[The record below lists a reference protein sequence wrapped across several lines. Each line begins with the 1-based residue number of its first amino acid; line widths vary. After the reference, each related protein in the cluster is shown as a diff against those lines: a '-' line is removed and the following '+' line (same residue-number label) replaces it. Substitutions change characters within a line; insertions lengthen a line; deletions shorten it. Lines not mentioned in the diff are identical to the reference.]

1 MRAGGV
7 RAVFLDVGETLVDET
22 RVWESWADWL
32 GVPRF
37 TFLAALGG
45 IIERGDHHLQVFEL
59 FRPGFDL
66 AAERAARREAGRS
79 WTLEERDLYPDVRPT
94 LARLRDEGYLVGI
107 SGNQP
112 DGMTAALR
120 ALALPMDLVENS
132 ADWGVEKPDPAFFS
146 RVADLAGLP
155 PGRIAYVGDR
165 LDNDVLPAATAGMVS
180 VFLRRGPWG
189 FAHARLPEAALARL
203 RIDALADLP
212 DALASL
218 PDVPD

>member
-1 MRAGGV
+1 VSGV

-45 IIERGDHHLQVFEL
+45 IIERGEHHTRVFDL

-66 AAERAARREAGRS
+66 DAERAARREAGRT

-94 LARLRDEGYLVGI
+94 LARLREDGYLVGL

-112 DGMTAALR
+112 DGMTGALR
-120 ALALPMDLVENS
+120 ALALPVDVVENS
-132 ADWGVEKPDPAFFS
+132 ADWGVEKPDPAFFT
-146 RVADLAGLP
+146 RVAALAGLP

-165 LDNDVLPAATAGMVS
+165 LDNDVLPAGEAGMVS

-189 FAHARLPEAALARL
+189 LAHARLPEVARATL
-203 RIDALADLP
+203 RIETLAELP
-212 DALASL
+212 GALASL
-218 PDVPD
+218 ADDAG